1 VHVPLPSAPIFAR
14 DESSTEFANRPSMS
28 AMKPTV
34 TYADFEK
41 LDIRA
46 GRVVAVE
53 AFPAARKPAYKM
65 TIDFGAEVGIK
76 RSSAQ
81 ITEQY
86 AMEALVGKVV
96 IGVVNFAPKRIADFT
111 SEALVLGV
119 ADDDG
124 HVVLLS
130 PDFNVPIGGP
140 VY

>member
-1 VHVPLPSAPIFAR
+1 
-14 DESSTEFANRPSMS
+14 MS
-28 AMKPTV
+28 ALKPTI

-41 LDIRA
+41 LDVRA
-46 GRVVAVE
+46 GRIIDVE

-65 TIDFGAEVGIK
+65 TIDFGPEVGIK

-81 ITEQY
+81 ITEHY
-86 AMEALVGKVV
+86 TMESLVGKVIV
-96 IGVVNFAPKRIADFT
+96 GVVNFAPKRIADFT

-124 HVVLLS
+124 RVVLLS
-130 PDFNVPIGGP
+130 PDLAVPTGGG